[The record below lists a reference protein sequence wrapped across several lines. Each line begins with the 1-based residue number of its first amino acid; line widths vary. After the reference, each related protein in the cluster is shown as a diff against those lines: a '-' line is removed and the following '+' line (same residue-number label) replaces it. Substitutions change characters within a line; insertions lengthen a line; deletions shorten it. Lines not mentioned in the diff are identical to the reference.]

1 MVQKEES
8 DVAMPASAA
17 PKLRGRPKAYDRD
30 AALKAMRQVFWAKGF
45 SATSLDDMSAATG
58 MNRPSLYAAFG
69 DKTEA
74 FRAVLK
80 DYIDDARPLY
90 MEAFRATA
98 PLRESLMKVYETSI
112 AIYHNPQAQG
122 MGCFMIGAALT
133 DVKRDAQ
140 VGEMILGA
148 LKDMEVGFIRRFE
161 KARDAGELPAD
172 ADIKALA
179 RIASSGHNTISVR
192 MRAGESIDDIRQYLT
207 QMVDVIVR

>member
-1 MVQKEES
+1 
-8 DVAMPASAA
+8 MPASAV

-45 SATSLDDMSAATG
+45 AATSLDDMSAATG
-58 MNRPSLYAAFG
+58 MNRPSLYNAFG

-90 MEAFRATA
+90 VEAFRTPA
-98 PLRESLMKVYETSI
+98 PLRDSLMKVYETSI
-112 AIYHNPQAQG
+112 AIYHNPEAQG

-133 DVKRDAQ
+133 DVKRDPE

-148 LKDMEVGFIRRFE
+148 LKDMEAGFIRRFE
-161 KARDAGELPAD
+161 KAQEAGEC
-172 ADIKALA
+172 
-179 RIASSGHNTISVR
+179 GHQGPGAYRFVGPQYDFGPY
-192 MRAGESIDDIRQYLT
+192 AGWRKHRRDPTVPDPDGRRHGA
-207 QMVDVIVR
+207 VDCCK